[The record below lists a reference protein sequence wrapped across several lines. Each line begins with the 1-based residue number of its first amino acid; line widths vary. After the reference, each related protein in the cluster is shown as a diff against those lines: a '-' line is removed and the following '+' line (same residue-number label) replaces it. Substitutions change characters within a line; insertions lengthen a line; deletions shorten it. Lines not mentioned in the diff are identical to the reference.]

1 MFFRF
6 VMLPF
11 LVIKVLESTKD
22 KLMVD
27 EFLLKVIKN
36 QRL

>member
-6 VMLPF
+6 VVPPF
-11 LVIKVLESTKD
+11 LAIKVLESKKD

-27 EFLLKVIKN
+27 GFLLKAIQN